1 MPAPPLGPPASLP
14 FELGGVIGRGGM
26 GEVRS
31 AFDPHLDR
39 DVAVK
44 LVSPGDSQAAQR
56 LAREA
61 TLTARLEHPGIVPVY
76 AAGTAPDGRAWYAM
90 RLLPGRSLE
99 AAIRAAPTSTERITL
114 VRHVLY
120 AAEAV
125 AYAHGQGILHRD
137 LKPANIL
144 TGPFGETVVGDW
156 GSACT
161 FEEAA
166 AAPGPAG
173 TAGYMSPEH
182 LSGGSLNATADV
194 YALGATLAEVVTG
207 QAPDL
212 DTPLLL
218 SRAARAAPE
227 LVAIAERAL
236 RPEATERYPTAQAF
250 VDDLLAWF
258 EGRRVSAHEYSPGE
272 VMARFIARWRVPL
285 AVGAVGLVGVLGA
298 VSYGWWQTD
307 IARRA
312 AQTSEQASLRARADE
327 VHAYAAALRT
337 QAANA
342 AVTGFDSEAELLA
355 AHALKRL
362 ENADTRGVLAAVSGR
377 PRWALV
383 ADHAVP
389 RCTRRSLSTD
399 GTALLCFNEKG
410 ANRVDVATGAVE
422 IAAGTWNRGSFAGS
436 PTETVLV
443 DESLGVFGWTS
454 GGAPVA
460 LASGSARWSV
470 FPPSLL
476 PGVTMV
482 QTNNAALRVD
492 VRRGTVQESRICG
505 VSSSTQRAT
514 LDAEGRELTVCIDLR
529 VIRKELDGSIT
540 LLHRFTTEEGVPSY
554 VAASPDG
561 RVVAGTLQGFTVV
574 LDAEGHLLNHRR
586 LGQDAVFG
594 VSLLADRAAVGLS
607 GGDVAIWDLA
617 ADTVVTRF
625 RGHDPLSAWL
635 PDGSLRLSGERVED
649 RRVPMNTHPHRSS
662 TDSGVTALAWSPDSA
677 LLASGTG
684 SGAVVV
690 MEAATGNVRH
700 TFRNEPAVAKDI
712 AFSPKGDQVAV
723 ASAKAVQMIY
733 ALSDGAGQRL
743 GEDEAWR
750 RVAWM
755 AKAGVLGVPYRA
767 VTRLFGSRFDVPPTT
782 ISSPAGFGDIETDAL
797 GQHAVGLDGA
807 NAIYFAD
814 DGPTP
819 LWKRIPGPA
828 GAAAVA
834 CSADTIAL
842 ITRDELFVV
851 DREGAPRWQVAVP
864 GTAVDVAISPDSR
877 WAAVGTLEGSV
888 HVWEV
893 GHDNPRARLL
903 GHRARAAAVAF
914 SPDGKWLATGGWD
927 DEVRQWS
934 VSAFDADGATV
945 AEDSERA
952 LGSSLDEVMRA
963 MFDQP

>member
-161 FEEAA
+161 FAEAA
-166 AAPGPAG
+166 IAQGPSG
-173 TAGYMSPEH
+173 TAGYMSPEQ
-182 LSGGSLNATADV
+182 LESRPMDARADV

-236 RPEATERYPTAQAF
+236 RPEAAERYPTAQAF

-307 IARRA
+307 LARRA
-312 AQTSEQASLRARADE
+312 AQSSEQAALLARADE
-327 VHAYAAALRT
+327 VQAYAAALRT

-342 AVTGFDSEAELLA
+342 AFAGFDAEAELLA

-362 ENADTRGVLAAVSGR
+362 ESADTRGILAGVSGR
-377 PRWALV
+377 PRWGLLANY
-383 ADHAVP
+383 AVP
-389 RCTRRSLSTD
+389 TCTRHSLSTD
-399 GTALLCFNEKG
+399 GAALLCFNGKG
-410 ANRVDVATGAVE
+410 ANRLDVTSGAVD
-422 IAAGTWNRGSFAGS
+422 IAPGTWNRGTFAGS
-436 PTETVLV
+436 ADEVVLV
-443 DESLGVFGWTS
+443 DESLGVFGWS
-454 GGAPVA
+454 RGEAPVA
-460 LASGSARWSV
+460 LATGSARWSV
-470 FPPSLL
+470 FPPSLF

-482 QTNNAALRVD
+482 QTNNAAMRVD
-492 VRRGTVQESRICG
+492 VRNKSVEHSAFCG
-505 VSSSTQRAT
+505 VGSSTQRST
-514 LDAEGRELTVCIDLR
+514 LDQTGRELAVCIDLR
-529 VIRKELDGSIT
+529 VVRREVDGT
-540 LLHRFTTEEGVPSY
+540 VTVLHRFTAEEGVPSF
-554 VAASPDG
+554 VGASPDG
-561 RVVAGTLQGFTVV
+561 RLSAGTLLGFTVV
-574 LDAEGHLLNHRR
+574 LDATGKLLNHRR

-594 VSLLADRAAVGLS
+594 VSLQHDWAAVGLS
-607 GGDVAIWDLA
+607 GGDVALWDLK
-617 ADTVVTRF
+617 ADAVVTRF
-625 RGHDPLSAWL
+625 RGHDPQTAWM
-635 PDGSLRLSGERVED
+635 GERALRLSGERIED
-649 RRVPMNTHPHRSS
+649 REVPTNTHPHRTA
-662 TDSGVTALAWSPDSA
+662 TDSGVTAVAWSPDST

-690 MEAATGNVRH
+690 MEAATGRVHHN
-700 TFRNEPAVAKDI
+700 FRNEPAVAKDI

-723 ASAKAVQMIY
+723 ASAKAVQMVY
-733 ALSDGAGQRL
+733 ALKDGAGQRL

-755 AKAGVLGVPYRA
+755 AEAGVLGVPYRA
-767 VTRLFGSRFDVPPTT
+767 VARLFGTRFDVPPTT

-819 LWKRIPGPA
+819 VWKRIPGPS

-851 DREGAPRWQVAVP
+851 DREGAPRWQVTVP

-877 WAAVGTLEGSV
+877 WAAVGTLDGSV

-945 AEDSERA
+945 AEESERA
-952 LGSSLDEVMRA
+952 LGRSLDEVMRA